1 VLLLAQPTR
10 LLSTAV
16 RPPEVDSKMGSISYE
31 DGSMPAM
38 EDQSSP
44 LAIIG
49 MATRFPQEATSNEE
63 LWKFLLKGRSAHS
76 PFPEDRIHP
85 GGHYHPDPEH
95 GGTVGLRRRVPT
107 EQDDT
112 DCPFSLRSREAIFCP
127 RTPLILTP
135 PFSTSREVKSWLSIR
150 NKESSWEMS
159 TMPWKMV

>member
-1 VLLLAQPTR
+1 MLLLAQPTR

-95 GGTVGLRRRVPT
+95 GGTVGLRRRVT
-107 EQDDT
+107 N
-112 DCPFSLRSREAIFCP
+112 RAR
-127 RTPLILTP
+127 
-135 PFSTSREVKSWLSIR
+135 
-150 NKESSWEMS
+150 
-159 TMPWKMV
+159 